1 MRLLEPRKKILN
13 NGSLLK
19 LIQSG
24 SRSFTS
30 SNVAKGG
37 AIMHMKHVLVGSI
50 VSAVVFWGCLGLA
63 TASGEEKVEV
73 SFSPDVV
80 ANYIHA
86 VIAADRALYTTH
98 VVDRLQEERVV
109 VAAEAWKQRKALP
122 LPAQMLLMA
131 GRVVEMGGSGLRY
144 RLASLWPI
152 YEENGPS
159 TVFEETGLQVVA
171 DDPDEVY
178 SGIITRGDQRFYK
191 AIYADRA
198 VSKACVNCHNG
209 HILSGKRDFKLGD
222 VMGGIIISFP
232 LPIEKKEVP
241 DSPG

>member
-1 MRLLEPRKKILN
+1 MGIA
-13 NGSLLK
+13 
-19 LIQSG
+19 
-24 SRSFTS
+24 F
-30 SNVAKGG
+30 A
-37 AIMHMKHVLVGSI
+37 AD
-50 VSAVVFWGCLGLA
+50 
-63 TASGEEKVEV
+63 EEELEV
-73 SFSPDVV
+73 SFSPEVV

-109 VAAEAWKQRKALP
+109 VAAESWKQRKALP

-131 GRVVEMGGSGLRY
+131 GKAVEISGSGLRF

-159 TVFEETGLQVVA
+159 NVFEEAGLKVVA
-171 DDPDEVY
+171 EDPDEVY
-178 SGIITRGDQRFYK
+178 SGIITRGDKRFFK
-191 AIYADRA
+191 AIYADLA

-232 LPIEKKEVP
+232 LPIEKNESS

>member
-1 MRLLEPRKKILN
+1 MNTKRVIVK
-13 NGSLLK
+13 
-19 LIQSG
+19 
-24 SRSFTS
+24 
-30 SNVAKGG
+30 
-37 AIMHMKHVLVGSI
+37 SI
-50 VSAVVFWGCLGLA
+50 VSAVMFLGCVGIA
-63 TASGEEKVEV
+63 VAADEEELKV
-73 SFSPDVV
+73 SFSPEVV
-80 ANYIHA
+80 TNYIHA

-98 VVDRLQEERVV
+98 IVDRLQEERVV

-159 TVFEETGLQVVA
+159 NVFEETGMKVVA
-171 DDPDEVY
+171 ENPDEVY
-178 SGIITRGDQRFYK
+178 SGIITRGDKRFFK

-198 VSKACVNCHNG
+198 TSKACVNCHNG
-209 HILSGKRDFKLGD
+209 HILSSKRDFKLGD

-232 LPIEKKEVP
+232 LPIEKTEP
-241 DSPG
+241 H

>member
-1 MRLLEPRKKILN
+1 MNTKC
-13 NGSLLK
+13 G
-19 LIQSG
+19 
-24 SRSFTS
+24 F
-30 SNVAKGG
+30 
-37 AIMHMKHVLVGSI
+37 VGLM
-50 VSAVVFWGCLGLA
+50 VSAVFLFGWIGVAFPA
-63 TASGEEKVEV
+63 EEEGIEV
-73 SFSPDVV
+73 DFSPKIV
-80 ANYIHA
+80 ADYIHA

-131 GRVVEMGGSGLRY
+131 GRVVEMGGTGLRY

-159 TVFEETGLQVVA
+159 TVFEEAGLQVVA

-178 SGIITRGDQRFYK
+178 SGIITRGDQRFFK

-198 VSKACVNCHNG
+198 VSKACVTCHNG

-232 LPIEKKEVP
+232 LPIDKAKTP
-241 DSPG
+241 

>member
-1 MRLLEPRKKILN
+1 MNTKRVIVK
-13 NGSLLK
+13 
-19 LIQSG
+19 
-24 SRSFTS
+24 
-30 SNVAKGG
+30 
-37 AIMHMKHVLVGSI
+37 SI
-50 VSAVVFWGCLGLA
+50 VSAVMFLGCVGIA
-63 TASGEEKVEV
+63 VAADEEELKV
-73 SFSPDVV
+73 SFSPEVV
-80 ANYIHA
+80 TNYIHA

-98 VVDRLQEERVV
+98 IVDRLQEERVV

-159 TVFEETGLQVVA
+159 NVFEDTGMKVGA
-171 DDPDEVY
+171 ENPDEVY
-178 SGIITRGDQRFYK
+178 SGIITRGDKRFFK

-198 VSKACVNCHNG
+198 TSKACVNCHNG
-209 HILSGKRDFKLGD
+209 HILSSKRDFKLGD

-232 LPIEKKEVP
+232 LPIEKTEP
-241 DSPG
+241 H

>member
-1 MRLLEPRKKILN
+1 MN
-13 NGSLLK
+13 
-19 LIQSG
+19 
-24 SRSFTS
+24 T
-30 SNVAKGG
+30 
-37 AIMHMKHVLVGSI
+37 KHVI
-50 VSAVVFWGCLGLA
+50 VRSVLSAVIFFGCIGIA
-63 TASGEEKVEV
+63 FAADEEELEV
-73 SFSPDVV
+73 DFSPQVV

-86 VIAADRALYTTH
+86 VISADRAIYTTH

-109 VAAEAWKQRKALP
+109 VAAETWKQRKALP

-131 GRVVEMGGSGLRY
+131 GRIVEMSGSGLRY

-159 TVFEETGLQVVA
+159 NVFEEAGLKVVA
-171 DDPDEVY
+171 EDPNEVY
-178 SGIITRGDQRFYK
+178 SGIITRGDKRFFK

-209 HILSGKRDFKLGD
+209 HILSSKRDFKLGD

-232 LPIEKKEVP
+232 LPIDKKETP
-241 DSPG
+241 

>member
-1 MRLLEPRKKILN
+1 MN
-13 NGSLLK
+13 
-19 LIQSG
+19 
-24 SRSFTS
+24 
-30 SNVAKGG
+30 
-37 AIMHMKHVLVGSI
+37 MKRII
-50 VSAVVFWGCLGLA
+50 VSSVVGAVIFFGCIGIA
-63 TASGEEKVEV
+63 FAADEEELEV

-80 ANYIHA
+80 ADYIHA

-109 VAAEAWKQRKALP
+109 IAAEAWKQQKALP

-131 GRVVEMGGSGLRY
+131 GKTVQMSGSNLRF

-152 YEENGPS
+152 YEANGPS
-159 TVFEETGLQVVA
+159 TVFEETGLEVVA
-171 DDPDEVY
+171 EDPDEVY
-178 SGIITRGDQRFYK
+178 SGIITRGDKRFFK

-209 HILSGKRDFKLGD
+209 HILSSKHDFKLGD

-232 LPIEKKEVP
+232 LPIEKTETP
-241 DSPG
+241 

>member
-1 MRLLEPRKKILN
+1 MMTKHI
-13 NGSLLK
+13 
-19 LIQSG
+19 I
-24 SRSFTS
+24 
-30 SNVAKGG
+30 AKTIML
-37 AIMHMKHVLVGSI
+37 AIMC
-50 VSAVVFWGCLGLA
+50 CLGVGIVFA
-63 TASGEEKVEV
+63 AEKEEELEV
-73 SFSPDVV
+73 SFSPEVV

-98 VVDRLQEERVV
+98 IVDRLQEERVV

-159 TVFEETGLQVVA
+159 TVFEEAGLKVVA
-171 DDPDEVY
+171 EDPDDVY
-178 SGIITRGDQRFYK
+178 SGIITRGNKRFFK

-198 VSKACVNCHNG
+198 TSKACVNCHNG
-209 HILSGKRDFKLGD
+209 HLLSSKRDFKLGD

-232 LPIEKKEVP
+232 LPIEKTDIP
-241 DSPG
+241 

>member
-1 MRLLEPRKKILN
+1 
-13 NGSLLK
+13 
-19 LIQSG
+19 
-24 SRSFTS
+24 
-30 SNVAKGG
+30 
-37 AIMHMKHVLVGSI
+37 MHMKHVLVGSI

>member
-1 MRLLEPRKKILN
+1 MNMRQVI
-13 NGSLLK
+13 
-19 LIQSG
+19 I
-24 SRSFTS
+24 
-30 SNVAKGG
+30 
-37 AIMHMKHVLVGSI
+37 
-50 VSAVVFWGCLGLA
+50 SAVCNAIFIIGGIGVTFADNPEDL
-63 TASGEEKVEV
+63 EV
-73 SFSPDVV
+73 SFSPEVV

-98 VVDRLQEERVV
+98 IVDRLQEERVV
-109 VAAEAWKQRKALP
+109 VAVEAWKQRKALP

-159 TVFEETGLQVVA
+159 NVFEEAGLKVVA
-171 DDPDEVY
+171 EDPDEVY
-178 SGIITRGDQRFYK
+178 SGIITRGDKRFFK
-191 AIYADRA
+191 AIYADKA
-198 VSKACVNCHNG
+198 TSKACVNCHNG

-232 LPIEKKEVP
+232 LPLEKKETP
-241 DSPG
+241 